1 MKIFALFDED
11 GTGGISFRNL
21 KRVATE
27 LGENLTD
34 DELQVSKPVKGVACW
49 CTNDGQ
55 YVTANSKIGAPLAP
69 TRGCSQSWACCDA
82 APSQAPVHVFVTSRG
97 NWYRF

>member
-34 DELQVSKPVKGVACW
+34 DELQASVFFGF
-49 CTNDGQ
+49 
-55 YVTANSKIGAPLAP
+55 LFFE
-69 TRGCSQSWACCDA
+69 A
-82 APSQAPVHVFVTSRG
+82 APSAG
-97 NWYRF
+97 

>member
-34 DELQVSKPVKGVACW
+34 DELQASPVYSHRKWRSSLGSICRRRVD
-49 CTNDGQ
+49 DG
-55 YVTANSKIGAPLAP
+55 S
-69 TRGCSQSWACCDA
+69 
-82 APSQAPVHVFVTSRG
+82 G
-97 NWYRF
+97 NFRD

>member
-34 DELQVSKPVKGVACW
+34 DELQVTTSLYEAC
-49 CTNDGQ
+49 
-55 YVTANSKIGAPLAP
+55 
-69 TRGCSQSWACCDA
+69 
-82 APSQAPVHVFVTSRG
+82 F
-97 NWYRF
+97 

>member
-1 MKIFALFDED
+1 MPDRLRFAVFAFFFFDQASPLLLAPACLLCWLGLQEEIMKIFALFDED

-34 DELQVSKPVKGVACW
+34 DELQVVETKQV
-49 CTNDGQ
+49 
-55 YVTANSKIGAPLAP
+55 
-69 TRGCSQSWACCDA
+69 QS
-82 APSQAPVHVFVTSRG
+82 PQQ
-97 NWYRF
+97 

>member
-34 DELQVSKPVKGVACW
+34 DELQVRKQMSAFTAVVFSAVVEPNGDSLGEGLECRGFEIREGVR
-49 CTNDGQ
+49 
-55 YVTANSKIGAPLAP
+55 GAEA
-69 TRGCSQSWACCDA
+69 
-82 APSQAPVHVFVTSRG
+82 
-97 NWYRF
+97 

>member
-34 DELQVSKPVKGVACW
+34 DELQASLTYPYGVANRVLGLQRPGWKVDQGRSAVGVKTLVERDESGWKGILPIACVARRLICCCCW
-49 CTNDGQ
+49 
-55 YVTANSKIGAPLAP
+55 I
-69 TRGCSQSWACCDA
+69 
-82 APSQAPVHVFVTSRG
+82 
-97 NWYRF
+97 